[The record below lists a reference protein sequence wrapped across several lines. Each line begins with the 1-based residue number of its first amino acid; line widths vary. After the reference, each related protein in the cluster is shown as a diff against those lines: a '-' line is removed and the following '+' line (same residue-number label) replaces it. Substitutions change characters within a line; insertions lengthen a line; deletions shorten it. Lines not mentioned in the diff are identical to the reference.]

1 MKHRRKWVTILLA
14 AMMVM
19 TCFPS
24 CSGNQNVIRVGS
36 KDFTESF
43 LMAELYSLAL
53 EDHGF
58 TVDRRFNLGGSP
70 VAQAA
75 LEKGDI
81 DVYPEYTGT
90 ALLQI
95 LNLPIDTDPQ
105 KVYET
110 VKEEYKT
117 RFGLTWLNYTQ
128 ASNSQGLAM
137 TKEASEKYGIKT
149 ISALQKN
156 ASEIRFASTTA
167 FAEIADGLPL
177 LEEHYGEFNFKE
189 TRVFDVSLKYQV
201 LLNGEMD
208 LTVAFLTDG
217 QLADDRFV
225 VLEDDKHVWP
235 PYNIAP
241 IVRDETL
248 EQYPEIEEI
257 LNNVS
262 QALDNETMRFLNSQ
276 VDIEQKD
283 YEAVAREFYESHIK
297 E

>member
-1 MKHRRKWVTILLA
+1 MKHRRKWVAILLT

-19 TCFPS
+19 TCLSS
-24 CSGNQNVIRVGS
+24 CSGNQNVIQVGS

-110 VKEEYKT
+110 VKK
-117 RFGLTWLNYTQ
+117 R
-128 ASNSQGLAM
+128 
-137 TKEASEKYGIKT
+137 I
-149 ISALQKN
+149 
-156 ASEIRFASTTA
+156 
-167 FAEIADGLPL
+167 
-177 LEEHYGEFNFKE
+177 
-189 TRVFDVSLKYQV
+189 
-201 LLNGEMD
+201 
-208 LTVAFLTDG
+208 
-217 QLADDRFV
+217 
-225 VLEDDKHVWP
+225 
-235 PYNIAP
+235 
-241 IVRDETL
+241 
-248 EQYPEIEEI
+248 
-257 LNNVS
+257 
-262 QALDNETMRFLNSQ
+262 
-276 VDIEQKD
+276 
-283 YEAVAREFYESHIK
+283 
-297 E
+297 